1 MSDKA
6 LLEITD
12 LWVTYSGRSLL
23 GLGAKPFQAVKGA
36 NLSIRAG
43 ETLGLVGESGS
54 GKSSIANAVL
64 GLVAASAGSIRFGA
78 VELTSLKTRYPPA
91 IRHQIQAVFQDP
103 YSSLNPSMTIEDIVT
118 EPLRVH
124 TALNRTQRRARAI
137 ELLELVSLSP
147 EHLDRHPHQF
157 SGGQRQRIAIASA
170 LALEPR
176 LIVLDEPVS
185 ALDVSTQN
193 QIINLL
199 YERRD
204 ALGMAYLLIA
214 HDLALVHHI
223 SDRIAVMYLGHIV
236 EEGPSERVYKAPAHP
251 YTKALLDAV
260 PLLDPQAQRQR
271 RTARKS
277 APVPQAPRVATTGCP
292 YQNRCPSVM
301 PRCQV
306 EMPRAYAIAHGGT
319 ANCFL
324 FAEAS
329 VAEGQQGQVRAS
341 DSRAPPNPGPPAS
354 PGQEGAR
361 DDR

>member
-1 MSDKA
+1 VSNKP

-12 LWVTYSGRSLL
+12 LWVTYWGRSRL
-23 GLGAKPFQAVKGA
+23 GLGGKPFHAVKGA

-54 GKSSIANAVL
+54 GKSSIANTVL
-64 GLVAASAGSIRFGA
+64 GLVPASSGSIEFGGVDVA
-78 VELTSLKTRYPPA
+78 AMKTRYPPDV
-91 IRHQIQAVFQDP
+91 RNRIQAVFQDP
-103 YSSLNPSMTIEDIVT
+103 YSSLNPSMTVEDIVT

-124 TALNRTQRRARAI
+124 TAMTRSERRARAV
-137 ELLELVSLSP
+137 ELLKLVSLSE
-147 EHLDRHPHQF
+147 EHLSRHPHQF

-170 LALEPR
+170 LALQPK

-204 ALGMAYLLIA
+204 EFGIAYLLIA

-236 EEGPSERVYKAPAHP
+236 EEGPSDRVYKAPAHP
-251 YTKALLDAV
+251 YTKSLLDAV
-260 PLLDPQAQRQR
+260 PLLDPQAQRR
-271 RTARKS
+271 RRAARKLAPAPETPRES
-277 APVPQAPRVATTGCP
+277 ASGCP
-292 YQNRCPSVM
+292 YRNRCPHAM
-301 PRCQV
+301 PRCEA
-306 EMPRAYAIAHGGT
+306 EMPSAYPIAGGGT

-324 FAEAS
+324 FAEDEAHDAGTAVRKERIAS
-329 VAEGQQGQVRAS
+329 
-341 DSRAPPNPGPPAS
+341 
-354 PGQEGAR
+354 
-361 DDR
+361 

>member
-1 MSDKA
+1 MSGMA
-6 LLEITD
+6 LLEIND
-12 LWVTYSGRSLL
+12 LWVAYQGRSLL
-23 GLGAKPFQAVKGA
+23 GLKAKPFQAVKGA
-36 NLSIRAG
+36 TLSIRAG

-64 GLVAASAGSIRFGA
+64 GLVAASAGSIRFGE

-103 YSSLNPSMTIEDIVT
+103 YSSLNPSMTVEDIVT

-124 TALNRTQRRARAI
+124 TALNRSERRAKAI

-147 EHLDRHPHQF
+147 EHLERHPHQF

-204 ALGMAYLLIA
+204 ALGIAYLLIA

-236 EEGPSERVYKAPAHP
+236 EEGPSDRVYKAPAHP

-260 PLLDPQAQRQR
+260 PLLDPVAQRQR
-271 RTARKS
+271 RAARKA
-277 APVPQAPRVATTGCP
+277 APVLETPRVATTGCP

-306 EMPRAYAIAHGGT
+306 EMPRAYAIVNGG
-319 ANCFL
+319 AASCFL
-324 FAEAS
+324 FAGGPE
-329 VAEGQQGQVRAS
+329 AEGGKRPVGAT
-341 DSRAPPNPGPPAS
+341 DSRALPTLPAT
-354 PGQEGAR
+354 PAQEGAR
-361 DDR
+361 DAR